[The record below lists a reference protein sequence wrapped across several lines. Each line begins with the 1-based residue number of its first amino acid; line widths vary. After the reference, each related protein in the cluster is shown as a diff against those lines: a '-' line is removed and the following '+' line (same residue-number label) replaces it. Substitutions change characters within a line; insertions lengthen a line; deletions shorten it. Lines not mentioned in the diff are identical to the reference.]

1 MQIKQAVLQSEKD
14 RIKEFLAEY
23 QLKFR
28 QDVDY
33 SFYVEDGNKIVGT
46 VSVDGN
52 LILQLAVDK
61 KMRGENL
68 ALKLVDNVLGVLREN
83 KIYGYKV
90 FTKPEYKDLFLSLG
104 LKVLV
109 ESTDFVS
116 LEGGESNIYDT
127 LKGLKTKITME
138 LGAIYPNSGAIVLN
152 GNPFTEGHLALVEH
166 ALKFHEKVLVFV
178 LEEDLSYFTFKER
191 YSLAF
196 LATRCYGDRVCVLP
210 STSYVVSKSTF
221 PDYFL
226 HGEDQT
232 TRAFAEYD
240 ALIFKNYFMAEL
252 GISKRYF
259 GSEKTGYM
267 QIYNEQMKTVLGEKA
282 EILER
287 FNFNDEQISAK
298 TVRAY
303 IEKGEIDKALQL
315 VPQSTRAV
323 LKMIL
328 SSKNV

>member
-1 MQIKQAVLQSEKD
+1 MQIKQAVINKEKD
-14 RIKEFLAEY
+14 KVKDFLAEN

-33 SFYVEDGNKIVGT
+33 TFYAEEDGEIVGT
-46 VSVDGN
+46 VSIFGN
-52 LILQLAVDK
+52 LIMQLAVDK
-61 KMRGENL
+61 KVRGENL
-68 ALKLVDNVLGVLREN
+68 ALKLVDYAIGVLREN
-83 KIYGYKV
+83 KIYGYRV
-90 FTKPEYKDLFLSLG
+90 FTKPEYKDLFVSLG

-109 ESTDFVS
+109 SSDNFVS
-116 LEGGESNIYDT
+116 LEGGESSILET

-152 GNPFTEGHLALVEH
+152 GNPFTEGHLGLIEH

-196 LATRCYGDRVCVLP
+196 LATRCYSDRVCVLP

-221 PDYFL
+221 PDYFYKT
-226 HGEDQT
+226 EDQT
-232 TRAFAEYD
+232 TKAFAEYD
-240 ALIFKNYFMAEL
+240 ALIFKNYFMREL

-259 GSEKTGYM
+259 GSESLGYM
-267 QIYNEQMKTVLGEKA
+267 KTYNEQMKTVLDSSA
-282 EILER
+282 EIVER
-287 FNFNDEQISAK
+287 FKLSGQQISAK
-298 TVRAY
+298 TVRNY
-303 IEKGEIDKALQL
+303 IQNGEVDKALEL

-328 SSKNV
+328 SGKNV

>member
-1 MQIKQAVLQSEKD
+1 MQIKQAVIQSEKD
-14 RIKEFLAEY
+14 KIKDFLAENN
-23 QLKFR
+23 LKFR

-33 SFYVEDGNKIVGT
+33 SFYIELDGEIVGT

-52 LILQLAVDK
+52 LILQLALDK
-61 KMRGENL
+61 KVRGENL
-68 ALKLVDNVLGVLREN
+68 ALKLVDHALSVLREN

-90 FTKPEYKDLFLSLG
+90 FTKPDYKDLFVSLG
-104 LKVLV
+104 MKVLV
-109 ESTDFVS
+109 CANDFVS
-116 LEGGESNIYDT
+116 LEGGESNVFDT

-138 LGAIYPNSGAIVLN
+138 LGVVYPNSGSVVIN
-152 GNPFTEGHLALVEH
+152 GNPFTEGHLALIEH
-166 ALKFHEKVLVFV
+166 ALKRHEKVLVFV
-178 LEEDLSYFTFKER
+178 LEEDLSYFSFKER

-196 LATRCYGDRVCVLP
+196 LATRSYGDRVCVLP
-210 STSYVVSKSTF
+210 STDYVVSKSTF

-240 ALIFKNYFMAEL
+240 ALIFKNYFMPEL
-252 GISKRYF
+252 GITRRYF

-267 QIYNEQMKTVLGEKA
+267 QIYNEQMKKVLGDGA
-282 EILER
+282 EVVER
-287 FNFNDEQISAK
+287 FDLNGEQISAK
-298 TVRAY
+298 TVRHHIQNGDVEKA
-303 IEKGEIDKALQL
+303 IEL

-328 SSKNV
+328 KGKNA